1 MKNLYKY
8 LGVSTVTL
16 QPTEFHNLKSYQ
28 EYLTKTHMGLV
39 EYLEDYFLSRYRSNR
54 LVKGD
59 LANAG
64 YEALWTAATSFNRFG
79 EAFLPY
85 AYTAIKNAM
94 QKEIRKLF
102 PVDLKDSYK
111 SENGFN
117 YGEVFRDAAY
127 EEFEMQHYNSWD
139 TEEQQMFECVDDAV
153 ECLTTEDKQLIK
165 AYFGF
170 EGKSVTLQQYG
181 DLTNVSA
188 QAVDKRKNRIKRQ
201 LKARI
206 NADCGYSMCA

>member
-1 MKNLYKY
+1 MKNLYKH
-8 LGVSTVTL
+8 LGISSATL
-16 QPTEFHNLKSYQ
+16 QPTEFRNIESFQ
-28 EYLTKTHMGLV
+28 EYLVRTHMGLV
-39 EYLEDYFLSRYRSNR
+39 EYLENSFLSRYRSNR

-64 YEALWTAATSFNRFG
+64 YEALWTAATSFHRFG

-102 PVDLKDSYK
+102 PVDLKNSYK
-111 SENGFN
+111 SEEDFS
-117 YGEVFRDAAY
+117 YGAVFSDAAY
-127 EEFEMQHYNSWD
+127 DEYEMQHYNGWEV
-139 TEEQQMFECVDDAV
+139 EEERLFECVDDAV
-153 ECLTTEDKQLIK
+153 ERLTTEDRKLIK
-165 AYFGF
+165 AYYGF
-170 EGKSVTLQQYG
+170 DGRCVTLQQYG

-188 QAVDKRKNRIKRQ
+188 QAVDKKKRRIQRQ
-201 LKARI
+201 LRARI

>member
-1 MKNLYKY
+1 MKDLYKH

-16 QPTEFHNLKSYQ
+16 QPTEFRSLKSYQ
-28 EYLTKTHMGLV
+28 EYLAKTHMGLV
-39 EYLEDYFLSRYRSNR
+39 EYLEDCFLSRYRSNR

-64 YEALWTAATSFNRFG
+64 YEALWTAATSFHRFG

-102 PVDLKDSYK
+102 PVDLKDAYK

-127 EEFEMQHYNSWD
+127 EEYEMLHYNSWD
-139 TEEQQMFECVDDAV
+139 AEEQQMFECVDDLV
-153 ECLTTEDKQLIK
+153 ERLTAEDSKLIK

-170 EGKSVTLQQYG
+170 DGKSVTLQQYG

-188 QAVDKRKNRIKRQ
+188 QAVDKKKSRIQRQ
-201 LKARI
+201 LKTRI